1 MVELRFAWSQF
12 ASIAVPVVSDAAGV
26 YVCMGVAVF
35 TLPVPDAEGV
45 HIKQVCV
52 CAWDLRGSSP

>member
-1 MVELRFAWSQF
+1 MESVCFHCS
-12 ASIAVPVVSDAAGV
+12 SVVSDAAGV